1 LKNKT
6 TYKKFVFL
14 AILIFLVA
22 ESASLFA
29 QDNNPTNPYTVKSAY
44 LVNICKYTSWENQE
58 LRNNT
63 TFKIYTI
70 GQKFENGEIKIPKG
84 VLINNRTIE
93 VVNVKTLDEIND
105 FNKIDVLFIYSVSN
119 EDLLEI
125 LKVVS
130 DKNILTVS
138 DKVGYGELGVIINF
152 FIEDS
157 RVNFELNREAEL
169 KSKIKLKSMLYKLK
183 GNKIIDN
190 NQTRKL

>member
-1 LKNKT
+1 
-6 TYKKFVFL
+6 
-14 AILIFLVA
+14 
-22 ESASLFA
+22 
-29 QDNNPTNPYTVKSAY
+29 
-44 LVNICKYTSWENQE
+44 
-58 LRNNT
+58 
-63 TFKIYTI
+63 
-70 GQKFENGEIKIPKG
+70 
-84 VLINNRTIE
+84 
-93 VVNVKTLDEIND
+93 VKTLDEIND